1 MLKRLTEADQ
11 AFLPVTN
18 MRAADESG
26 VPDYLRR
33 HYWWAYIHPRAVR
46 FFDRLWLI
54 NLILLGNYKKLRDT
68 ALAEFTDAQCGNV
81 LQLACVYGDLTS
93 RLTRLIAAVHGK
105 IDIVDILPVQL
116 KNMKWKLPGRSSAR
130 LMCMDTTDLSLPE
143 ASYDWVMLFFLLH
156 EQPAFARTRTLAEAF
171 RVVKPGGKIL
181 IVDYARPFRW
191 NPLRYLLRLPL
202 AVLEPFALD
211 LWRDD
216 ITAWFPPLAE
226 HALLKRRTFF
236 GGFYQ
241 KVVVTR
247 PETEITPS
255 RL

>member
-11 AFLPVTN
+11 ANLPIADI
-18 MRAADESG
+18 RIADENG

-33 HYWWAYIHPRAVR
+33 HYWWAYIHPSAVR
-46 FFDRLWLI
+46 FFDRPWLI
-54 NLILLGNYKKLRDT
+54 NLILLGNYKRLRDA
-68 ALAEFTDAQCGNV
+68 ALAEFKNAPCGNV

-93 RLTRLIAAVHGK
+93 RLTRLIAAVHGQ
-105 IDIVDILPVQL
+105 IDIVDILPIQL

-130 LMCMDTTDLSLPE
+130 LICMDSTELSLPE

-156 EQPAFARTRTLAEAF
+156 EQPAHARARTLAEAF

-181 IVDYARPFRW
+181 IMDYARPRWW

-216 ITAWFPPLAE
+216 IAAWFP
-226 HALLKRRTFF
+226 LLTKPAPIKRETFF

-247 PETEITPS
+247 PEVETPPS
-255 RL
+255 GI